1 MSAEQPLTFGERREA
16 IKEYRAHSWSDD
28 WQGAPV
34 STSEQEELAKPYVG
48 PFVTAYLN
56 ALSHAER
63 EALRSK
69 GEPVEL
75 TTWELIREEIR
86 ENEAAFIGGALIW
99 LVLLGIGCV
108 LVAVSKGW
116 IQ

>member
-1 MSAEQPLTFGERREA
+1 MSADQPLTFAERRRA
-16 IKEYRAHSWSDD
+16 IEEYRSLSWSDD

-34 STSEQEELAKPYVG
+34 NADEQAELSKPYVG
-48 PFVTAYLN
+48 PFVTSYLN
-56 ALSHAER
+56 ALSRAER
-63 EALRSK
+63 EALRAT

-75 TTWELIREEIR
+75 TTWELIKAEIR

-108 LVAVSKGW
+108 AVAVKWGW
-116 IQ
+116 VK

>member
-1 MSAEQPLTFGERREA
+1 MSADQPLTFAERRVA
-16 IKEYRAHSWSDD
+16 IETYRSLSWSDD

-34 STSEQEELAKPYVG
+34 NAGEQAELSKPYVG

-63 EALRSK
+63 EALRAA

-75 TTWELIREEIR
+75 TTWELIREEFR

-99 LVLLGIGCV
+99 LVLLGLGCV
-108 LVAVSKGW
+108 AVAVKWGW
-116 IQ
+116 LS

>member
-1 MSAEQPLTFGERREA
+1 MNADQPITFAERRVA
-16 IKEYRAHSWSDD
+16 IETYRSLSWSDD

-34 STSEQEELAKPYVG
+34 NAGEQAELSKPYVG

-63 EALRSK
+63 EALRAA

-75 TTWELIREEIR
+75 TTWELIREEFR

-99 LVLLGIGCV
+99 LVLLGIGLV
-108 LVAVSKGW
+108 LLAVRQGW
-116 IQ
+116 VS